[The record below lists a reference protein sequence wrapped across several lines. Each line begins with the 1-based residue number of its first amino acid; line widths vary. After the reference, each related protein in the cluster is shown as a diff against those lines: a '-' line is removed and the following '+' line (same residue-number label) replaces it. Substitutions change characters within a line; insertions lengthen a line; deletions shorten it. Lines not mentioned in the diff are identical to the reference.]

1 MPFILTLI
9 TFIPLAGAILILFIP
24 KQRSQA
30 IKWTALIVSLV
41 PLILAIVVW
50 NGYDHAVGAPRFQ
63 FAEEYYWFEAISAR
77 YHVGVDGISVSLILL
92 TALLT
97 PLSLLYS
104 FTIEDRPK
112 AFFALFLFLETG
124 MFGVFAALDF
134 FLFFVFW
141 EIGLIPM
148 YFLIN
153 QWGGKNRRY
162 ASIKFFLYTLVGSVG
177 MLLTMQALYFATG
190 TFDLIELASIQ
201 PFTGPEQA
209 LPFISNHWAQILAF
223 WALFLAFAI
232 KVPMWPLHTWLPD
245 AHTEAPTAG
254 SVILAGVL
262 LKMGAYGFLRIILPI
277 FPDAAQR
284 FGLPVAILALF
295 SIIFGAFAAMAQK
308 DLKRM
313 IAYSSVNHMGY
324 VMLGVSAVMVAA
336 GGSVEDKAIA
346 LNGAVLQMFNH
357 GITTGALFLL
367 IGVIYERAHTRD
379 LSAFGGL
386 GVTMPLFAA
395 MMLVTTLAS
404 LGLPGLNGF
413 VSEFLVFRG
422 AFPIITP
429 ITVLAG
435 LGLLVTAVYLLWMVQ
450 RIFLGPENPKWTA
463 LPDMDRR
470 EVVAL
475 APLVALMVIIGVAP
489 AWILEVINESVLSL
503 IGMM

>member
-9 TFIPLAGAILILFIP
+9 TFIPLAGAVLVLFIP
-24 KQRSQA
+24 KERSGA
-30 IKWTALIVSLV
+30 VKWTAFVISLI
-41 PLILAIVVW
+41 PLALAIAAW
-50 NGYDHAVGAPRFQ
+50 MGYDRAAGGIQ
-63 FAEEYYWFEAISAR
+63 FEEEYYWFEAISAR
-77 YHVGVDGISVSLILL
+77 YHVGVDGISVPLVLL

-112 AFFALFLFLETG
+112 AYFALFLLLETG
-124 MFGVFAALDF
+124 MFGVFVALDF

-153 QWGGKNRRY
+153 QWGGERRRY
-162 ASIKFFLYTLVGSVG
+162 ASIKFFLYTLVGSVA
-177 MLLTMQALYFATG
+177 MLLTIQTLYFATG
-190 TFDLIELASIQ
+190 TFDLLELARIR
-201 PFTGPEQA
+201 PFTGAEQA
-209 LPFISNHWAQILAF
+209 LPFVSNHWAQILAF

-254 SVILAGVL
+254 SVVLAGVL
-262 LKMGAYGFLRIILPI
+262 LKMGAYGFLRIILPV
-277 FPDAAQR
+277 FPDAARR
-284 FGLPVAILALF
+284 FGLPVAVLALC
-295 SIIFGAFAAMAQK
+295 SIVFGAFAAMAQK

-324 VMLGVSAVMVAA
+324 VMLGVAAVLVVAK
-336 GGSVEDKAIA
+336 GSVDDKAIA

-367 IGVIYERAHTRD
+367 VGVIYERAHTRD

-422 AFPIITP
+422 AFPVMAL
-429 ITVLAG
+429 ITVLAS
-435 LGLLVTAVYLLWMVQ
+435 LGLIVTAVYLLWMVQ
-450 RIFLGPENPKWTA
+450 CIFLGPENPKWAT
-463 LPDMDRR
+463 LPDMNRR
-470 EVVAL
+470 EVITL

-489 AWILEVINESVLSL
+489 GWILDMINGAVLSL
-503 IGMM
+503 IRIM